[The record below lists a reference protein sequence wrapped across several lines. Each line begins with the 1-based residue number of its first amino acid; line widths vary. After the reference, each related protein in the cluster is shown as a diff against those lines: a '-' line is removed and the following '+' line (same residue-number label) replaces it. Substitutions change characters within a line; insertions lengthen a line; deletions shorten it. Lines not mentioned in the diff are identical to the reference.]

1 MPYNSFVRVLITG
14 GAGFI
19 GSNLVRTLLDRS
31 PYEVAVIDDLSTGL
45 LENINSSRV
54 HFFPG
59 SILDTS
65 VLTDAMKGCAAV
77 VHLAA
82 RPSVPRSIKDPMAT
96 HHANATGTLAVLEAA
111 RGQAAHVIV
120 ASSSS
125 VYGANPKLP
134 KVETML
140 PMPMSPYAVS
150 KLTTE
155 SYALAWGR
163 CFDLPTLAFR
173 FFNVYGP
180 RQAAGHA
187 YAAVIPAFLNS
198 AIRGDAVTMH
208 GDGTQSRDFTFVDTV
223 TSVLEEAIN
232 RRVTCDSAV
241 NLALGSRITLNQLVE
256 EINLIT
262 GKPIKVTREQRR
274 SGDVPH
280 SSADSTL
287 LESLFPAVHQVP
299 IEAGLRKTYD
309 WFLTQSSAS

>member
-1 MPYNSFVRVLITG
+1 MLYNLCVRVLITG

-19 GSNLVRTLLDRS
+19 GSNLVRTLLDR
-31 PYEVAVIDDLSTGL
+31 PHYEVVVIDDLSTGN

-54 HFFPG
+54 HYFPG

-65 VLTDAMKGCAAV
+65 VLTDAMKGCSAV

-82 RPSVPRSIKDPMAT
+82 RPSVPRSIQDPMAT
-96 HHANATGTLAVLEAA
+96 HQANSTGTLAVLEAA
-111 RGQAAHVIV
+111 RGQEAHVIV

-155 SYALAWGR
+155 SYALAWGQ

-180 RQAAGHA
+180 RQMAGHA

-223 TSVLEEAIN
+223 TSVIEEAIS

-241 NLALGSRITLNQLVE
+241 NLALGSRVTLNQLVE
-256 EINLIT
+256 KINLIT
-262 GKPIKVTREQRR
+262 GQSTRVTHEQGRA
-274 SGDVPH
+274 GDVPH

-287 LESLFPAVHQVP
+287 LESLFPAIHQVP
-299 IEAGLRKTYD
+299 IDLGLRRTYD
-309 WFLTQSSAS
+309 WLLKQSSAS